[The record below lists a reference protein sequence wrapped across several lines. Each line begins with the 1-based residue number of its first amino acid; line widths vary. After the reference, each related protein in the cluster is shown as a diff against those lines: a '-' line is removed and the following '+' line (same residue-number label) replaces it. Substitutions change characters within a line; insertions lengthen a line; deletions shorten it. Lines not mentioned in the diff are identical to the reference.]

1 MFLTYYL
8 SYFIVMNAL
17 NCFAKWST
25 RLWRHD
31 NQDSQYQERIKGT
44 EKASHIHT
52 LFQAQQPST

>member
-1 MFLTYYL
+1 MFFTYYL

-25 RLWRHD
+25 GLRRND

-44 EKASHIHT
+44 EKASPTDT
-52 LFQAQQPST
+52 LLHR